1 MIVECPRCH
10 RKISSRAASCPF
22 CAASDAEKKET
33 RLPEAGRARGPRRHA
48 SEATRVLLASLTR
61 CPGCALPR
69 LPLGACPHCGLVIEA
84 ERKEPG
90 WLSDLWDRLPVRLG
104 RFVAGSLLLLVA
116 LASLF
121 DSPSAPSHEPG
132 ATYVEKTYRRGSLVG
147 SRTVSGSTLN
157 TEEDLYKFGGVL
169 LIGGL
174 GLFLVLSSRRNS
186 SNLPPHGGR

>member
-10 RKISSRAASCPF
+10 RKISSRAVSCPF
-22 CAASDAEKKET
+22 CAASDAEKKGA
-33 RLPEAGRARGPRRHA
+33 RPPDGRQGTGAAPA
-48 SEATRVLLASLTR
+48 PSEATRVLLASLTR

-90 WLSDLWDRLPVRLG
+90 WRADLWDRRPVRLG

-121 DSPSAPSHEPG
+121 DSPSAPSHEAG

-157 TEEDLYKFGGVL
+157 SEEDLYKFGGVL

-174 GLFLVLSSRRNS
+174 GLFLVLSSGRNG